1 MRATLWAARSAIFS
15 TPRWGSDTVQTEK
28 LVRLYTLLAT
38 AVLAAVTI
46 VGGAAI
52 AAARAAANLPQ
63 V

>member
-1 MRATLWAARSAIFS
+1 M
-15 TPRWGSDTVQTEK
+15 QTEK
-28 LVRLYTLLAT
+28 LVRLYTLLAS
-38 AVLAAVTI
+38 AVLAAITL